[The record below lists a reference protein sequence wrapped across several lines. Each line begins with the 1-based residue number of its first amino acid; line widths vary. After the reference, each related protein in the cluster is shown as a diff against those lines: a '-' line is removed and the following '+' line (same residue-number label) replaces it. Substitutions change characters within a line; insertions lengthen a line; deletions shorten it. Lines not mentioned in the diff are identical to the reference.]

1 MNRLQNWWIRFSMRY
16 LGYTYYVDPA
26 SIPPAPTSGIHAH
39 GHAWWSRNYYSPDSA
54 FYNFAPDVLSRC
66 PCGARLYVR
75 TSREEK
81 ENRHDPEALT
91 ECPMREQNDRERRA
105 RG

>member
-1 MNRLQNWWIRFSMRY
+1 MNRLQNWWISFSMKY
-16 LGYTYYVDPA
+16 LGYTYYIDPA

-39 GHAWWSRNYYSPDSA
+39 GHAWWSRNHYNPGTA
-54 FYNFAPDVLSRC
+54 FDFAPNVLSRC

-75 TSREEK
+75 EK
-81 ENRHDPEALT
+81 GAKEDRYDPEALL
-91 ECPMREQNDRERRA
+91 ECPMRAQNDQERRM

>member
-16 LGYTYYVDPA
+16 LGTRYVVDPA

-39 GHAWWSRNYYSPDSA
+39 GHAWWSRNYYKPDPA
-54 FYNFAPDVLSRC
+54 FDFAPDVLSRC

-75 TSREEK
+75 EK
-81 ENRHDPEALT
+81 GAKEDRYDPEALL